1 MRGGCVLIIA
11 GGTGGHVFP
20 GLAVAERLKA
30 RGVPVVWLG
39 SRQGIENR
47 LVPQAGIELRTIA
60 VSGLRGKGGLALLLA
75 PFRLLRAL
83 FQALREVRACRPL
96 AVLSFGGF
104 AAGPGSLAAWLL
116 RLPLIVHE
124 QNRVPGVTNRILA
137 RRARRVL
144 TGFPDS
150 FPAGLRTEHV
160 GNPVREAIAAVPA
173 PHARMVGRE
182 GRARLLVLGGSQG
195 AMALNREVP
204 AALALLAEHARPQ
217 VIHQCGARHVEACR
231 AAYAQAGVEAC
242 IEPFLADMAKAYAWA
257 DLVLCRSGAL
267 TLAELAAA
275 GVAALLVPYPH
286 AVDDHQT
293 RNAEYF
299 VESGAAQ
306 ILPEREISAD
316 SLAPVLA
323 ALLDN
328 RPRLLAMAEAARS
341 LARVDAADRVADA
354 CLEEAA

>member
-1 MRGGCVLIIA
+1 MRQGPIMIMA
-11 GGTGGHVFP
+11 GGTGGHIFP
-20 GLAVAERLKA
+20 GLAVAELLRS

-39 SRQGIENR
+39 SRHGLENR
-47 LVPQAGIELRTIA
+47 LVPEAGFELRTIA
-60 VSGLRGKGGLALLLA
+60 VSGLRGKGGLTLLLA

-83 FQALREVRACRPL
+83 LQALREVRACRPL

-104 AAGPGSLAAWLL
+104 ASGPGGLVAWLL
-116 RLPLIVHE
+116 RLPLLVHE
-124 QNRVPGVTNRILA
+124 QNRVPGVTNRILS

-144 TGFPDS
+144 AGFPDA
-150 FPAGLRTEHV
+150 FPPRIGAEHV
-160 GNPVREAIAAVPA
+160 GNPVRSTIAALPTPA
-173 PHARMVGRE
+173 ERFAARSGRP
-182 GRARLLVLGGSQG
+182 RLLVLGGSQG

-204 AALALLAEHARPQ
+204 TAIERLAAEVRPE
-217 VIHQCGARHVEACR
+217 IRHQCGARHLAACGEAYASAAVEAR
-231 AAYAQAGVEAC
+231 V
-242 IEPFLADMAKAYAWA
+242 EPFIADMAEAYAWA
-257 DLVLCRSGAL
+257 DLVICRSGAL

-299 VESGAAQ
+299 VAAGAAQ
-306 ILPEREISAD
+306 LLPEREISAD

-323 ALLDN
+323 ALLGN
-328 RPRLLAMAEAARS
+328 RPRLLAMAEAARM
-341 LARVDAADRVADA
+341 LARIDAAERVADA